1 MIRYYI
7 KKERKQIMVMDL
19 FNDCLQPIIEKEKCD
34 YNPTISAAHSI
45 MMECSSNV
53 VSGKRLKEIQ
63 EKTLKTLSDFLA
75 PTYGP
80 MGSYTQ
86 IIGGSD
92 QDSTFTK
99 YSKDGLTVLSKILF
113 NKPIEVSIKTE
124 IEEVCRYV
132 ESRVGDGTTSA
143 VILSQLIFSKLLQI
157 QEKHNIPPHE
167 LRTAFDTAVDTV
179 KERIREKGRDIKLSD
194 IYDIC
199 MISTNGNREISKN
212 IANIYMDYD
221 MSVDINVEISP
232 TSESMLKEYDGITFD
247 EGYSD
252 PAYVNNRTTNTADIH
267 NANVYLFEDPADDN
281 HMISLFEKILHHN
294 ILEQISNNR
303 MPIPTVIMCPRLS
316 RDSIAMLNKIIE
328 ALYAYDA
335 NGITNQKP
343 QVLVITNYLGIGEGV
358 AYDIGKLCG
367 CKGIRK
373 YINTETE
380 KKDQESGDAPTIDTV
395 CENFAGHAELVS
407 ADSKRT
413 KFINPEA
420 MVKNPEIYNSLISF
434 LENELVVA
442 KERAEDR
449 TYIGSI
455 KERLKRLKDNNVDYY
470 VGGIAISD
478 RDALRDLVIDA
489 VKNCRSACKNG
500 VGFAANFEGLRASF
514 KLVEALKIDN
524 GSKVYSKLYIDIATC
539 LFQAYFGA
547 AKLLYGS
554 VIPDEDKVTDIIRKS
569 LKECDSPFDLNE
581 LVTNGTQTKGH
592 SVLCSIETDIEIL
605 EAVKKIIGLMASSNQ
620 CILQSTAVNTY

>member
-1 MIRYYI
+1 MT
-7 KKERKQIMVMDL
+7 MD
-19 FNDCLQPIIEKEKCD
+19 FEECLQPIIEKEKNKSEKSESCSF
-34 YNPTISAAHSI
+34 IR
-45 MMECSSNV
+45 MECGSNV
-53 VSGKRLKEIQ
+53 VSGERLKKVQ
-63 EKTLKTLSDFLA
+63 EVTLKTLADYLA

-86 IIGGSD
+86 IISGSD
-92 QDSTFTK
+92 QDNTFAK

-113 NKPIEVSIKTE
+113 NRPIETSIKAE
-124 IEEVCRYV
+124 IEEICRYV

-157 QEKHNIPPHE
+157 QQKHNVPPHE
-167 LRTAFDTAVDTV
+167 LRTAFDTIVDMV
-179 KERIREKGRDIKLSD
+179 KENIKKKRRDISLSD

-199 MISTNGNREISKN
+199 MISTNGNKEVSEN
-212 IANIYMDYD
+212 IANIYKDYN
-221 MSVDINVEISP
+221 MSVDINVEVSP
-232 TSESMLKEYDGITFD
+232 STESMLKEYDGITFD

-267 NANVYLFEDPADDN
+267 NASVYLFEDAADDV

-294 ILEQISNNR
+294 ILEQISNNQ

-316 RDSIAMLNKIIE
+316 RDSISMLNKIIE

-335 NGITNQKP
+335 KGITNQKP
-343 QVLVITNYLGIGEGV
+343 QVLVITNYLGVGEGV

-373 YINTETE
+373 YINEETE
-380 KKDQESGDAPTIDTV
+380 KKDQESGDAPTIDTI

-407 ADSKRT
+407 ADAKRT

-420 MVKNPEIYNSLISF
+420 MVKNPEIYTSLIKF

-449 TYIGSI
+449 TYIGMI

-489 VKNCRSACKNG
+489 VKNCRSACNNG
-500 VGFAANFEGLRASF
+500 VGYAANFEGLRASF
-514 KLVEALKIDN
+514 NLISELKVSEASQIA
-524 GSKVYSKLYIDIATC
+524 IDIAIC
-539 LFQAYFGA
+539 LFQAYFDA
-547 AKLLYGS
+547 AKILYGS
-554 VIPDEDKVTDIIRKS
+554 VISDEVSVTKIIKDT
-569 LKECDSPFDLNE
+569 LEKYNMPFELNE
-581 LVTNGTQTKGH
+581 LAATGKNTVGH
-592 SVLCSIETDIEIL
+592 MVLCSIETDIEIL

-620 CILQSTAVNTY
+620 CILQSTSINTY

>member
-1 MIRYYI
+1 MSNFECY
-7 KKERKQIMVMDL
+7 
-19 FNDCLQPIIEKEKCD
+19 LQPIIEKEKSDSKSEKTDSC
-34 YNPTISAAHSI
+34 YAR
-45 MMECSSNV
+45 MECISNV
-53 VSGKRLKEIQ
+53 VSGERLKQVQ
-63 EKTLKTLSDFLA
+63 EETLKTLAEYLA

-92 QDSTFTK
+92 QDSTFAK

-113 NKPIEVSIKTE
+113 NRPIETSIKTE
-124 IEEVCRYV
+124 IEEICRYV

-157 QEKHNIPPHE
+157 QQKHNVPPHE
-167 LRTAFDTAVDTV
+167 LRTAFDNVVDIV
-179 KERIREKGRDIKLSD
+179 KKSIRKKGREINCND

-199 MISTNGNREISKN
+199 MISTNGNKEVSGN
-212 IANIYMDYD
+212 IADIYRNYEMN
-221 MSVDINVEISP
+221 VDINVEISP
-232 TSESMLKEYDGITFD
+232 TTESMLKEYDGITFD

-252 PAYVNNRTTNTADIH
+252 PAYVNNRATNTADIH
-267 NANVYLFEDPADDN
+267 NASVYLFEDPADDV

-294 ILEQISNNR
+294 ILEQISNNQ

-316 RDSIAMLNKIIE
+316 RDSISMLNKIVE
-328 ALYAYDA
+328 ALYAYDTR
-335 NGITNQKP
+335 GITNQKP
-343 QVLVITNYLGIGEGV
+343 QVLVITNYLGIGEGI

-373 YINTETE
+373 YINEETE

-413 KFINPEA
+413 KFLNPEA
-420 MVKNPEIYNSLISF
+420 MVKNPEIYTSLISF

-449 TYIGSI
+449 VYIAGI
-455 KERLKRLKDNNVDYY
+455 KERLKRLKNNNVDYY

-489 VKNCRSACKNG
+489 VKNCRSACSNG

-514 KLVEALKIDN
+514 NLIPKLE
-524 GSKVYSKLYIDIATC
+524 KLGESQLDIDIAIC
-539 LFQAYFGA
+539 LFQAYFDA
-547 AKLLYGS
+547 AKILYGS
-554 VIPDEDKVTDIIRKS
+554 AISDKKKVTTIIRDS
-569 LKECDSPFDLNE
+569 LERFEMPFDLNKIE
-581 LVTNGTQTKGH
+581 NLKDNGISINAGGN

-620 CILQSTAVNTY
+620 CILQSTAINTYR